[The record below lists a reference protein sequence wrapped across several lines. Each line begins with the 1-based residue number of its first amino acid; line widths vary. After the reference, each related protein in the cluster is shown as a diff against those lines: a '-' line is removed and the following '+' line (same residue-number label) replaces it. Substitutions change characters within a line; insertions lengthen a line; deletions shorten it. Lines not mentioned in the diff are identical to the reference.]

1 MMAWRRDSTFGLG
14 SNGSLMW
21 AHTYVGPKDLHG
33 PWHGDS
39 RNCTHK
45 CQNGKIVHTHLGIA
59 PCECALRFAHV
70 VCESCGPMCI
80 SYIPYVVHWSM
91 RPACTGGLNIVRFG
105 PKI

>member
-1 MMAWRRDSTFGLG
+1 MMASRRDSTFGVAP
-14 SNGSLMW
+14 NGSPVW
-21 AHTYVGPKDLHG
+21 AHTYLGPKDLHG
-33 PWHGDS
+33 PWHGDG

-59 PCECALRFAHV
+59 SCERALRFAHV
-70 VCESCGPMCI
+70 VCESWEPICM

-91 RPACTGGLNIVRFG
+91 RLACTGGLNIVHVE